1 MDHRNHQA
9 VRHRQRLRGA
19 AAPPGGGTNLRMA
32 QPQPTSR
39 QGLRTNHRLSNR
51 LAVHRINPALHT
63 PYRKSMKLH
72 EIVLNQT
79 LRDNAKYSSTN
90 ASLLNSPGFT
100 RRPGLSGVY
109 IRFNCG
115 PLSSSSFKRG
125 AKKNGRAKDY

>member
-1 MDHRNHQA
+1 MRISDWSSDVCSSDLHRNHQA

-19 AAPPGGGTNLRMA
+19 AAPLGGGTNLRMA

-79 LRDNAKYSSTN
+79 LSDAE
-90 ASLLNSPGFT
+90 SLE
-100 RRPGLSGVY
+100 
-109 IRFNCG
+109 
-115 PLSSSSFKRG
+115 
-125 AKKNGRAKDY
+125 

>member
-19 AAPPGGGTNLRMA
+19 AAPLGGGTNLRMA
-32 QPQPTSR
+32 QPQPTYR

-79 LRDNAKYSSTN
+79 LR
-90 ASLLNSPGFT
+90 SLTIRSL
-100 RRPGLSGVY
+100 
-109 IRFNCG
+109 IRFAVVVFSVSRCTLNRSEEHTSE
-115 PLSSSSFKRG
+115 LQSLMRISYAVF
-125 AKKNGRAKDY
+125 

>member
-19 AAPPGGGTNLRMA
+19 AAPLGGGTNLRMA

-79 LRDNAKYSSTN
+79 LTSHNTSTTPRQKTSILVTLCEN
-90 ASLLNSPGFT
+90 IPLL
-100 RRPGLSGVY
+100 
-109 IRFNCG
+109 
-115 PLSSSSFKRG
+115 
-125 AKKNGRAKDY
+125 

>member
-1 MDHRNHQA
+1 MRISDWSSD
-9 VRHRQRLRGA
+9 VCSSDL
-19 AAPPGGGTNLRMA
+19 AAPLGGGTNLRMA

-79 LRDNAKYSSTN
+79 LRESTKIGKANRSKHSFSLFRRDLCLNEIIHGLASSV
-90 ASLLNSPGFT
+90 LGEW
-100 RRPGLSGVY
+100 
-109 IRFNCG
+109 
-115 PLSSSSFKRG
+115 
-125 AKKNGRAKDY
+125 